1 MLVATLIMGI
11 AVIGLM
17 AEISASMRN
26 ASRVTNRDRAALL
39 ARSKMD
45 ELLLE
50 PQFPLDTPVQGAFDP
65 SLTGGVEGGWRARL
79 TRFEMPP
86 ISGRRASSAL
96 DRMSLEIWWMAGGE
110 RRTFAL
116 SGYRAHVLRPED
128 LTNDGGRPGARRRP
142 RGRARRAP
150 RLRACST
157 IRRGRRR
164 IWGL

>member
-1 MLVATLIMGI
+1 MS
-11 AVIGLM
+11 
-17 AEISASMRN
+17 EISASMRN

-45 ELLLE
+45 ELLLD
-50 PQFPLDTPVQGAFDP
+50 PLFPLDTPVEGPFDS

-86 ISGRRASSAL
+86 DPAPGQQSL

-116 SGYRAHVLRPED
+116 SAYRTHVLRAED
-128 LTNDGGRPGARRRP
+128 LQ
-142 RGRARRAP
+142 
-150 RLRACST
+150 
-157 IRRGRRR
+157 
-164 IWGL
+164 

>member
-1 MLVATLIMGI
+1 MKKKRTQRGFTLLEMLVATLIMGM

-17 AEISASMRN
+17 AEITASMRN

-45 ELLLE
+45 ELLLD
-50 PQFPLDTPVQGAFDP
+50 PRFPLETPVEGAFDP
-65 SLTGGVEGGWRARL
+65 SLTGGVAGGWRARL
-79 TRFEMPP
+79 SRFEMPP
-86 ISGRRASSAL
+86 NPAPGQQSL

-128 LTNDGGRPGARRRP
+128 LQ
-142 RGRARRAP
+142 
-150 RLRACST
+150 
-157 IRRGRRR
+157 
-164 IWGL
+164 

>member
-1 MLVATLIMGI
+1 MKQRGFTLLEMLVATLLMGV

-17 AEISASMRN
+17 GEITASMRN

-50 PQFPLDTPVQGAFDP
+50 PQFPLDTPVEGAFDA
-65 SLTGGVEGGWRARL
+65 SMTGGVEGGWRARL

-86 ISGRRASSAL
+86 TPAPGQQSL

-116 SGYRAHVLRPED
+116 SGYRARVLRAED
-128 LTNDGGRPGARRRP
+128 LQP
-142 RGRARRAP
+142 
-150 RLRACST
+150 
-157 IRRGRRR
+157 
-164 IWGL
+164 

>member
-1 MLVATLIMGI
+1 MQRKRPQRGFTLLEMMVATLIMGM

-45 ELLLE
+45 ELLLN
-50 PQFPLDTPVQGAFDP
+50 PLFPLDTPVEGAFEP
-65 SLTGGVEGGWRARL
+65 ALTGGVEGGWSARL

-86 ISGRRASSAL
+86 DPAPGQQSL
-96 DRMSLEIWWMAGGE
+96 DRMALEIWWMAGGE

-116 SGYRAHVLRPED
+116 SAYRAHVLRAED
-128 LTNDGGRPGARRRP
+128 LQQ
-142 RGRARRAP
+142 
-150 RLRACST
+150 
-157 IRRGRRR
+157 
-164 IWGL
+164 

>member
-1 MLVATLIMGI
+1 MQEKRPQRGFTLLEMMVATLIMGM

-45 ELLLE
+45 ELLLN
-50 PQFPLDTPVQGAFDP
+50 PLFPLDTPVEGAFEP
-65 SLTGGVEGGWRARL
+65 ALTGGVEGGWSARL

-86 ISGRRASSAL
+86 DPAPGQQSL
-96 DRMSLEIWWMAGGE
+96 DRMALEIWWMAGGE

-116 SGYRAHVLRPED
+116 SAYRAHVLRAED
-128 LTNDGGRPGARRRP
+128 LQQ
-142 RGRARRAP
+142 
-150 RLRACST
+150 
-157 IRRGRRR
+157 
-164 IWGL
+164 